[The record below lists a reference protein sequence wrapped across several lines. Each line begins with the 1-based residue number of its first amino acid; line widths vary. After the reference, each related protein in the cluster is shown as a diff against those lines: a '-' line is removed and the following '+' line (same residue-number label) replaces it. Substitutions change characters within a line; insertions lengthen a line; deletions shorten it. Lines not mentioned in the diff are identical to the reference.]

1 MVESRNSTN
10 SAIESTFSI
19 SKNSNDK
26 EETLSNDV
34 NFRKFQIKPKEPLK
48 TEIKEQRKWTA
59 ITKYQPIDT
68 VTKYVDVP
76 VKEIKYIKEPKIEIV
91 EKIKEVPK
99 YTTQYESKVI
109 EVPEVHFVDKVICEP
124 VITEKIKYVPKEII
138 QYNTIRKPITK
149 NIVIEKKVNKL
160 QVQERVR
167 YESQEIVE
175 EVYNHY
181 DPMQDKYMNEDGNTI
196 CNDQV
201 SENNVDSSLDRMY
214 NFDNPRYQYI
224 DDNNT
229 LPPLLTP
236 FGPQVKLPP
245 NPVLEKVFIPKVD
258 KVVELEKRIDIPI
271 DFPVPYIVPKPKIID
286 VKVPVFKFNDK
297 YVPVPIKSK
306 IIPKITWTNQVYQVD
321 CVIEKP
327 YLVYHDIIKIVP
339 TDAKITVNEYPK
351 GIIKINPEEL
361 SEVDN
366 LALWMRVNAD
376 LKKEKDEQQ
385 EKEMQDNI
393 NKGKRDISYSCICSE
408 TDSTERTSTLDEDP
422 NASKET
428 INSNNINNSN
438 HKEDNIIN
446 TLPLHPGHPLNM
458 IHLQNQWIHQET
470 TQTQNMY
477 QSKFLDAHKNAV
489 FNLSTNYP
497 REAELEAKQI
507 LALQE
512 QANRNQNYKNIN
524 SYIN

>member
-1 MVESRNSTN
+1 MEESRTSGNSVE
-10 SAIESTFSI
+10 ESTYSM
-19 SKNSNDK
+19 SVTGKDDTMSNDM
-26 EETLSNDV
+26 
-34 NFRKFQIKPKEPLK
+34 NFRTFEIKPNKPLK
-48 TEIKEQRKWTA
+48 CETKEQRKWVA
-59 ITKYQPIDT
+59 ITKHQPIDT
-68 VTKYVDVP
+68 ITKYVDVP
-76 VKEIKYIKEPKIEIV
+76 VKETRIIKEPKIEIV
-91 EKIKEVPK
+91 EKIKEVPT

-124 VITEKIKYVPKEII
+124 VITEKLRYVPKEII
-138 QYNTIRKPITK
+138 QYNTIRKPVIK
-149 NIVIEKKVNKL
+149 NVIVEKKVNKL
-160 QVQERVR
+160 EVQKRIR
-167 YESQEIVE
+167 YQSQEIIE

-181 DPMQDKYMNEDGNTI
+181 DPMQDKYMNADGDTI
-196 CNDQV
+196 CNDKDM
-201 SENNVDSSLDRMY
+201 ENNIDSLDRTY
-214 NFDNPRYQYI
+214 NFDHPRYQYI
-224 DDNNT
+224 DDNNS

-258 KVVELEKRIDIPI
+258 KVVELQKRIDIPV

-306 IIPKITWTNQVYQVD
+306 IIPKITWTNQIYQVD

-327 YLVYHDIIKIVP
+327 YLVFHDIIKLVP

-351 GIIKINPEEL
+351 GISKINPEEL

-376 LKKEKDEQQ
+376 LKKEKDEQ
-385 EKEMQDNI
+385 EKETQENND
-393 NKGKRDISYSCICSE
+393 KGKKEMSYSCICSE
-408 TDSTERTSTLDEDP
+408 TDITDRTSTLDEDP
-422 NASKET
+422 NASRET
-428 INSNNINNSN
+428 LSSSNMNYTNRNTEN
-438 HKEDNIIN
+438 VLD

-458 IHLQNQWIHQET
+458 VHLQNKWIKQET

-477 QSKFLDAHKNAV
+477 QNKFLDAHKNAL

-497 REAELEAKQI
+497 REAEVEAKQI
-507 LALQE
+507 WALQE
-512 QANRNQNYKNIN
+512 QANRNNNYQKSN